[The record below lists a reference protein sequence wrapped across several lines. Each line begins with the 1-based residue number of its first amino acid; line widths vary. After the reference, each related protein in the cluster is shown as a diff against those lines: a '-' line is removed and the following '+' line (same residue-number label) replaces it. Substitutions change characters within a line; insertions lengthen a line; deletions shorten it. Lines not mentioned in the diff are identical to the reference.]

1 MKRIKLNERQ
11 ILMLKNLERGVSDK
25 NKVLRISESQYNR
38 LFNNK
43 GNAAKDLSKS
53 FNKAGIGE
61 NTTKEINLNEF
72 AEEVIVFIK
81 DILSNPR
88 TMSFSSYWKSLGIS
102 KSQLFNMAKK
112 QGLLTLTDE
121 NPEIKEYITPKFGFR
136 KNVKELYKNISEKY
150 TSLNELGDSGYP
162 AGAWDDANAPW
173 NEPDSNES
181 QEEIIRLSDEEKKFK
196 ILYMESDDDLGIFKA
211 GGELFVVALSHIGH
225 INEDPEVFDG
235 KYYVYDYE
243 GDVNNITPLGFED
256 YVNDMYNQGKSKP
269 VRNDNADEFPVPT
282 LITPIIKKKILK
294 WYGNDPKIA
303 ELLNQLP
310 ETTGAASSGAYVGGA
325 SFNGPIKK
333 NTGKSPEEAMG
344 ALISDE
350 NIIDE
355 GKWARIMKGVRSN
368 PQGPFSVVVIIDNK
382 VVDQANGIKIA
393 DAIPAYYEHMKRKHP
408 NAKISIE
415 NGEGLSLYNE
425 GLDET
430 TTTTSVGGD
439 SGTFAYDAPAGDGKD
454 FWTAG
459 NKMNKGKAEK
469 TNGTPIV
476 RGGAMVKESDI
487 NRTGFELEPKQQAFQ
502 NYAKIHTTGAASPE
516 DWENRVKPMLDKE
529 VEKAKN
535 VKENVKVGQVY
546 KKGLGRIKVMD
557 IKKNPLK
564 KTITV
569 KQWGDGDK
577 RQYEMDPKEL
587 GSWEILIENK
597 NLNKTAYPNG
607 EMVSFDDCTKL
618 NNNKVAQNGGC
629 SQGDTGV
636 VKLSKTKGSVVAE
649 DFKPNVAAG
658 STYAIEVK
666 PMGAKIAL
674 RQDNGQAVVI
684 HYDDVPNVINLL
696 NKYYTSK

>member
-282 LITPIIKKKILK
+282 LITPVIKKKILK

-344 ALISDE
+344 ALISDSIDADGVIPFHSQRSGE
-350 NIIDE
+350 EPFIID
-355 GKWARIMKGVRSN
+355 
-368 PQGPFSVVVIIDNK
+368 
-382 VVDQANGIKIA
+382 GIKWEYVNADYGKGKVDIA
-393 DAIPAYYEHMKRKHP
+393 VYRYGQDITYSYDWFNRNILKSM
-408 NAKISIE
+408 
-415 NGEGLSLYNE
+415 GES
-425 GLDET
+425 T
-430 TTTTSVGGD
+430 TSTSVGGD